1 LKDLTRDTASH
12 SVVAVTNPIRLK
24 RRIRSL
30 SRRIREARMIATAL
44 KSRNHPILAHLVPMR
59 RCNLSCTYCNEFDDF
74 SKPVPTAL
82 VLRRLELLAAL
93 GTSAVTL
100 SGGEPLL
107 HPLLDEMIRCI
118 RRHGMLAELITNGYL
133 LTPERIRRL
142 NDAGLDHLQISID
155 NVVPDEVSKKSL
167 KVLDRKLQWLAEN
180 AEVDV
185 NINSVLGSSI
195 RHPEDALTIANRAGE
210 LGFQSTV
217 GLIHDGSGQLRKLDH
232 HQRKVFQ
239 VISNLRKP
247 FYDSALYTRFY
258 ENLIE
263 GRPNDWHCR
272 AGSRYLYICED
283 GLVHYCSQQRGY
295 PGIPLEEYTRENLER
310 EYHLVKPCAPY
321 CTIPCVQRVAMVDEF
336 REAPRQAFARFFSAR
351 GDNGQISC
359 DLPTSIRALAW
370 LFLPPDRRNW
380 RHCLTSAFTRTALL
394 CLRVK

>member
-1 LKDLTRDTASH
+1 
-12 SVVAVTNPIRLK
+12 
-24 RRIRSL
+24 
-30 SRRIREARMIATAL
+30 MIATAL
-44 KSRNHPILAHLVPMR
+44 KSRHHPILAHLVPMR
-59 RCNLSCTYCNEFDDF
+59 RCNLSCTYCNEFDHF

-82 VLRRLELLAAL
+82 VQRRLELLAAL

-107 HPLLDEMIRCI
+107 HPGLDEMIRCI
-118 RRHGMLAELITNGYL
+118 RRQGMLAELITNGYL
-133 LTPERIRRL
+133 LTPARIRKL

-167 KVLDRKLQWLAEN
+167 KVLDRKLQWLAEK
-180 AEVDV
+180 ADFDV

-195 RHPEDALTIANRAGE
+195 RHPEDALTIASRARE

-217 GLIHDGSGQLRKLDH
+217 GLIHDGSGQLRTLDH
-232 HQRKVFQ
+232 HQRGVFQ
-239 VISNLRKP
+239 AMSNLRRP
-247 FYDSALYTRFY
+247 FYDLALYRRFY
-258 ENLIE
+258 ENLAQ
-263 GRPNDWHCR
+263 GRPNDWHCH

-310 EYHLVKPCAPY
+310 EYHTVKPCAPY

-336 REAPRQAFARFFSAR
+336 RERPRQALVRFFSAQ
-351 GDNGQISC
+351 GDSSQTSR
-359 DLPTSIRALAW
+359 DLPTSIRVLTW
-370 LFLPPDRRNW
+370 LFLPPDKPSW
-380 RHCLTSAFTRTALL
+380 RHRLTSAFTRAALL